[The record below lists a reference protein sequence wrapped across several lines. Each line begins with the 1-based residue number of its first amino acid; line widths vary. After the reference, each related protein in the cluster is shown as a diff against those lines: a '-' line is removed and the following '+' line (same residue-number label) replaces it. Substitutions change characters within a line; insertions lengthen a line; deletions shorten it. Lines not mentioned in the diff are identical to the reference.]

1 MTDLWTYEAEARA
14 AGFSLICGVEEMERG
29 KLLACGSR
37 GLYFLPPDGDAD
49 ALILTKKYITGQNG
63 IVLDG
68 WHYSTGSAFSETK
81 LSASVCRACRKII
94 VEYC

>member
-1 MTDLWTYEAEARA
+1 MNCPV
-14 AGFSLICGVEEMERG
+14 CGKEMEQG

-68 WHYSTGSAFSETK
+68 WHYSTGSA
-81 LSASVCRACRKII
+81 SAKRSSPPPSAARAGR
-94 VEYC
+94 

>member
-1 MTDLWTYEAEARA
+1 MNCPV
-14 AGFSLICGVEEMERG
+14 CGKEMEQG

-49 ALILTKKYITGQNG
+49 ALILTKKYITSQNG

-68 WHYSTGSAFSETK
+68 RHYSTASEISEAEFPAF
-81 LSASVCRACRKII
+81 ACRACRKIV

>member
-1 MTDLWTYEAEARA
+1 MNCPV
-14 AGFSLICGVEEMERG
+14 CGKEMEQG

-63 IVLDG
+63 IVLTAG
-68 WHYSTGSAFSETK
+68 TIRRGLPSAKRSSPPP
-81 LSASVCRACRKII
+81 SAARAGR
-94 VEYC
+94 